1 MADTKITSSY
11 FTDIKVTTNNPSASL
26 PFSQI
31 YHTGSNAWKDWYS
44 GSYDSASAYD
54 EINIINE
61 AHGLSVKFMIGESI
75 EDEAINDL
83 SRATYANPKYTVA
96 YYELG
101 IRTFQTSGCDGE
113 TPIKIL
119 ESIKSFSKVI
129 ELDSTY
135 TDAFYQRSKCYER
148 LGEIALDPTY
158 ADWPAGTRGRCYK
171 TLAQQDLVT
180 YKKLS

>member
-1 MADTKITSSY
+1 CPY
-11 FTDIKVTTNNPSASL
+11 QYGV
-26 PFSQI
+26 
-31 YHTGSNAWKDWYS
+31 Y
-44 GSYDSASAYD
+44 
-54 EINIINE
+54 
-61 AHGLSVKFMIGESI
+61 
-75 EDEAINDL
+75 EAINDL